1 MPNLGLTFSNL
12 TRLTIPGF
20 LLFAPISILAYPVS
34 MLVVNPKTSILTLL
48 IGGFVITT
56 ATFPFYFLLTSI
68 SKLVAPKG
76 KVLISFK
83 FLAVISATGAIRGLF
98 FYQTGKYL
106 ELIQPSTF
114 TSRILA
120 SMFTTIF
127 WLGVSNYL
135 VNRSRRFK
143 DEYQSTLN
151 QFLISQVNSE
161 TTRLNPGVEIL
172 ELQKFHDQ
180 LNISLITFLQSQKS
194 HSFLQLSERLTFHIN
209 EQLRPLSRRI
219 WLRSLS
225 EYPVINVKILLRDS
239 LRTLDFSKPSFMV
252 VMSIL
257 ALLNNLFLRNPFES
271 FWRTSTYIVISGI
284 GIWLFQFVLEN
295 RDGVW
300 VNYLF
305 LISMGTLPI
314 YGSEVLVALFDFKQ
328 NFFAASLITPVPIA
342 VIIVLSLLKLTQKD
356 RRFLLNLLE
365 QKEGEIFKQT
375 TQGLDAEK
383 RQLASYLHNSFQS
396 ELLSLSSQL
405 AAAAVS
411 KDKDQT
417 ASILQ
422 RVSAVAQRSLTD
434 DLSRMNQEPLER
446 LNEVIESWKNLLQI
460 DLQVPQEILI
470 QKLNSHVF
478 LQTVE
483 EVSSNAYRHDK
494 ATKVTITSEPGEIGT
509 RIFFQSNGVQP
520 ISKSKG
526 MGSNWLNQVSLKPW
540 SIEKN
545 DAGTLITLEL

>member
-1 MPNLGLTFSNL
+1 
-12 TRLTIPGF
+12 
-20 LLFAPISILAYPVS
+20 
-34 MLVVNPKTSILTLL
+34 
-48 IGGFVITT
+48 
-56 ATFPFYFLLTSI
+56 
-68 SKLVAPKG
+68 
-76 KVLISFK
+76 
-83 FLAVISATGAIRGLF
+83 
-98 FYQTGKYL
+98 
-106 ELIQPSTF
+106 
-114 TSRILA
+114 
-120 SMFTTIF
+120 
-127 WLGVSNYL
+127 
-135 VNRSRRFK
+135 
-143 DEYQSTLN
+143 
-151 QFLISQVNSE
+151 
-161 TTRLNPGVEIL
+161 
-172 ELQKFHDQ
+172 
-180 LNISLITFLQSQKS
+180 
-194 HSFLQLSERLTFHIN
+194 
-209 EQLRPLSRRI
+209 
-219 WLRSLS
+219 
-225 EYPVINVKILLRDS
+225 
-239 LRTLDFSKPSFMV
+239 
-252 VMSIL
+252 
-257 ALLNNLFLRNPFES
+257 
-271 FWRTSTYIVISGI
+271 
-284 GIWLFQFVLEN
+284 
-295 RDGVW
+295 
-300 VNYLF
+300 
-305 LISMGTLPI
+305 MGTLPI
-314 YGSEVLVALFDFKQ
+314 YGSEVLAALFDFKQ
-328 NFFAASLITPVPIA
+328 NFFAASFITPVPIA

-356 RRFLLNLLE
+356 RRFLLNLLQ

-375 TQGLDAEK
+375 AQGLDAEK

-545 DAGTLITLEL
+545 EAGTLITLEL

>member
-1 MPNLGLTFSNL
+1 
-12 TRLTIPGF
+12 
-20 LLFAPISILAYPVS
+20 
-34 MLVVNPKTSILTLL
+34 
-48 IGGFVITT
+48 
-56 ATFPFYFLLTSI
+56 
-68 SKLVAPKG
+68 
-76 KVLISFK
+76 
-83 FLAVISATGAIRGLF
+83 
-98 FYQTGKYL
+98 
-106 ELIQPSTF
+106 
-114 TSRILA
+114 
-120 SMFTTIF
+120 
-127 WLGVSNYL
+127 
-135 VNRSRRFK
+135 
-143 DEYQSTLN
+143 
-151 QFLISQVNSE
+151 
-161 TTRLNPGVEIL
+161 
-172 ELQKFHDQ
+172 
-180 LNISLITFLQSQKS
+180 
-194 HSFLQLSERLTFHIN
+194 
-209 EQLRPLSRRI
+209 
-219 WLRSLS
+219 
-225 EYPVINVKILLRDS
+225 
-239 LRTLDFSKPSFMV
+239 MV

-271 FWRTSTYIVISGI
+271 IWRTSTYIVISGI
-284 GIWLFQFVLEN
+284 GLWLFQYVQVKGY
-295 RDGVW
+295 GVW

-314 YGSEVLVALFDFKQ
+314 YGSEVLAALFDFKQ
-328 NFFAASLITPVPIA
+328 NFFAASFITPVPIA

-356 RRFLLNLLE
+356 RRFLLNLLQ

-375 TQGLDAEK
+375 AQGLDAEK

-460 DLQVPQEILI
+460 ELHVPQEVLI
-470 QKLNSHVF
+470 RKLNSHVF

-545 DAGTLITLEL
+545 EAGTLITLEL